1 MGWKREVRL
10 TQSLFETIEAAG
22 IPVEAEKRIDLMIGH
37 LKEGH
42 QKPVSVVT
50 LVEVG
55 MGIDNLWKKTDQ
67 VVTYA
72 DMLVSNNGQS
82 ESKFCIFE
90 PSLIAIIAIDE
101 CVQLS
106 PPQKEI
112 ETKARFGI
120 FLCWNRD
127 SEIRLALL

>member
-42 QKPVSVVT
+42 QKPFSVVT

-72 DMLVSNNGQS
+72 DTTMAKAN
-82 ESKFCIFE
+82 
-90 PSLIAIIAIDE
+90 PSCAFSSL
-101 CVQLS
+101 
-106 PPQKEI
+106 
-112 ETKARFGI
+112 
-120 FLCWNRD
+120 
-127 SEIRLALL
+127 RLL